1 MRPRLLLLPLVAALV
16 AIAAGCG
23 GRFQLPTEQRISRV
37 IPRDSSYSM
46 LATWTG
52 MTGIHDVLVTQGPG
66 SQLFLLFNTG
76 GNGPPSVP
84 RGHVD
89 LYPFSQP
96 RPIGPPYFQPLR
108 TLFNPIALTAAQ
120 GRLFVLD
127 QGDSC
132 LAHYDS
138 TRGTC
143 EANTTPFADN
153 HIPFSHLPAC
163 WHVREYDAGGGDTL
177 STFTDT
183 TFAQVYGIAADDNGF
198 VYVSG
203 IAIVLDTLQ
212 TDQRI
217 RTRKF
222 VSRIYRYARGKLY
235 PGVVHEPYDYDD
247 VNMPTSPWHRDTSW
261 VVFDG
266 SGASSVS
273 DPRGLRLSR
282 YGTPTLF
289 VADQGNAAVK
299 QVSVNAIGVGYVKV
313 DGSETGVAFNQPS
326 NVAADLAGF
335 FYVVDRGNRRVLR
348 YDASGGFVQV
358 VNVEPDQAGQAL
370 LDPVAVGV
378 DDSVAYVADAGRA
391 EVLRFK
397 RRK

>member
-1 MRPRLLLLPLVAALV
+1 
-16 AIAAGCG
+16 
-23 GRFQLPTEQRISRV
+23 
-37 IPRDSSYSM
+37 
-46 LATWTG
+46 

-84 RGHVD
+84 RGRVD
-89 LYPFSQP
+89 LYTFTQP
-96 RPIGPPYFQPLR
+96 RPIGPPYFQPLQGG
-108 TLFNPIALTAAQ
+108 LFNPVALTAAQ

-132 LAHYDS
+132 QAHYDPA
-138 TRGTC
+138 RGTC
-143 EANTTPFADN
+143 EANTTPFVDN
-153 HIPFSHLPAC
+153 RIKDITAY
-163 WHVREYDAGGGDTL
+163 WRVREYDAGGGDTL

-183 TFAQVYGIAADDNGF
+183 TFAQVYGVAADDNGF

-222 VSRIYRYARGKLY
+222 VSRVYRYARGPRY
-235 PGVVHEPYDYDD
+235 PQLPFPMGND
-247 VNMPTSPWHRDTSW
+247 VNMPGCDWHRDTSW

-266 SGASSVS
+266 TGASSVS
-273 DPRGLRLSR
+273 DPRGICVSR
-282 YGTPTLF
+282 HASPTLF
-289 VADQGNAAVK
+289 IADQGNGAAK
-299 QVSVNAIGVGYVKV
+299 QVSLNAIGVGYAKV

-335 FYVVDRGNRRVLR
+335 FYVVDRGNRRVVR
-348 YDASGGFVQV
+348 YDAAGNYVQT
-358 VNVEPDQAGQAL
+358 VNVEPDQAGQTL

-378 DDSVAYVADAGRA
+378 DDSVAYVADAGRN
-391 EVLRFK
+391 EILRFK